1 MPSPA
6 RLQQAVPRAEAL
18 VITPLSLHIGAQ
30 IDGIDLSRPL
40 PSAQREAIRAAL
52 LRWKVLFFHDQHLD
66 HAQQVA
72 LGRQFGELTV
82 GHPVF
87 GHVEGH
93 PEIYSVGRDRFKAR
107 FTDERLV
114 RPWSGWHTDVSAAV
128 NPPAAAILRG
138 VDIPPYG
145 GDTQWTDLVA
155 AYNGLSPT
163 LQAFVDG
170 LRGEH
175 RFTPP
180 EGAEARPGFS
190 EPLAARPLVSEHPL
204 VRVHPETGEKALVLG
219 HFVQK
224 ILGLNSRDSHALLEI
239 FQAHIVRLENTVRW
253 RWSKGDVALWDNRAT
268 QHIAVDDYGSA
279 RRIVRRTTVLGEIP
293 VSVGG
298 ETSRAIKPSPETRI
312 PRSEADKLAL
322 KKAG

>member
-1 MPSPA
+1 MPLDIRPVTGRIGAIVSGVRLTDLSDA
-6 RLQQAVPRAEAL
+6 QFADLQQA
-18 VITPLSLHIGAQ
+18 
-30 IDGIDLSRPL
+30 
-40 PSAQREAIRAAL
+40 L
-52 LRWKVLFFHDQHLD
+52 LRHKALFLRDQHLSD
-66 HAQQVA
+66 AEQEA
-72 LGRQFGELTV
+72 FGRRFGDLVVHPTV
-82 GHPVF
+82 HTAENTAGIFDVD
-87 GHVEGH
+87 
-93 PEIYSVGRDRFKAR
+93 S
-107 FTDERLV
+107 ERS
-114 RPWSGWHTDVSAAV
+114 RANSWHTDITFVADYPKV
-128 NPPAAAILRG
+128 TILRG
-138 VDIPPYG
+138 EVIPEAG
-145 GDTQWTDLVA
+145 GDTVFANTVSAYQDL
-155 AYNGLSPT
+155 P
-163 LQAFVDG
+163 
-170 LRGEH
+170 
-175 RFTPP
+175 
-180 EGAEARPGFS
+180 
-190 EPLAARPLVSEHPL
+190 EPLRVLADSLWTLHTNVYDYAAPKQIEAVANKRFREEFTATRYETEHPL

-322 KKAG
+322 KKVG

>member
-1 MPSPA
+1 MPLDIRPVTGRIGAIVSGVRLTDLSDA
-6 RLQQAVPRAEAL
+6 QFAELQQA
-18 VITPLSLHIGAQ
+18 
-30 IDGIDLSRPL
+30 
-40 PSAQREAIRAAL
+40 L
-52 LRWKVLFFHDQHLD
+52 LRHKALFLRDQHLSD
-66 HAQQVA
+66 AEQEA
-72 LGRQFGELTV
+72 FGRRFGDLVVHPTV
-82 GHPVF
+82 HTAENTAGIFDVD
-87 GHVEGH
+87 
-93 PEIYSVGRDRFKAR
+93 S
-107 FTDERLV
+107 ERS
-114 RPWSGWHTDVSAAV
+114 RANSWHTDITFVADYPKV
-128 NPPAAAILRG
+128 TILRG
-138 VDIPPYG
+138 EVIPEAG
-145 GDTQWTDLVA
+145 GDTVFANTVSAYQDL
-155 AYNGLSPT
+155 P
-163 LQAFVDG
+163 
-170 LRGEH
+170 
-175 RFTPP
+175 
-180 EGAEARPGFS
+180 
-190 EPLAARPLVSEHPL
+190 EPLRVLADSLWTLHTNVYDYAAPKQIEAVANKRFREEFTATRYETEHPL

>member
-1 MPSPA
+1 MPSSA
-6 RLQQAVPRAEAL
+6 RLQQAVPRAEAI
-18 VITPLSLHIGAQ
+18 VITPQSLHIGAQ

-40 PSAQREAIRAAL
+40 PYAQREAIRAAL

-163 LQAFVDG
+163 LRAFVDG

-204 VRVHPETGEKALVLG
+204 VRVHPETGEKAL
-219 HFVQK
+219 FVSPSFLK
-224 ILGLNSRDSHALLEI
+224 RIVGLSPRESEQLLELL
-239 FQAHIVRLENTVRW
+239 FEQAIRPEYTVRFKW
-253 RWSKGDVALWDNRAT
+253 RPGSLAFWDNRVTAHQPPTDIHAT
-268 QHIAVDDYGSA
+268 DLA
-279 RRIVRRTTVLGEIP
+279 RQLYRITLVGEIP
-293 VSVGG
+293 VGPDG
-298 ETSRAIKPSPETRI
+298 RPSRAIAGEPV
-312 PRSEADKLAL
+312 LAHP
-322 KKAG
+322 AF

>member
-1 MPSPA
+1 MPLDIRPVTGRIGAIVSGVRLTDLSDA
-6 RLQQAVPRAEAL
+6 QFAELQQA
-18 VITPLSLHIGAQ
+18 
-30 IDGIDLSRPL
+30 
-40 PSAQREAIRAAL
+40 L
-52 LRWKVLFFHDQHLD
+52 LRHKALFLRDQHLTD
-66 HAQQVA
+66 AEQEA
-72 LGRQFGELTV
+72 FGRRFGDLVVHPTV
-82 GHPVF
+82 HTAENTAGIFDVD
-87 GHVEGH
+87 
-93 PEIYSVGRDRFKAR
+93 S
-107 FTDERLV
+107 ERS
-114 RPWSGWHTDVSAAV
+114 RANSWHTDITFVADYPKV
-128 NPPAAAILRG
+128 TILRG
-138 VDIPPYG
+138 EVIPEAG
-145 GDTQWTDLVA
+145 GDTVFANTVSAYQDL
-155 AYNGLSPT
+155 P
-163 LQAFVDG
+163 
-170 LRGEH
+170 
-175 RFTPP
+175 
-180 EGAEARPGFS
+180 
-190 EPLAARPLVSEHPL
+190 EPLRVLADSLWTLHTNVYDYAVPKQIEAVANKRFREEFTSTRYETEHPL

-239 FQAHIVRLENTVRW
+239 FQAHVVRLENTVRW

>member
-1 MPSPA
+1 MPLDIRPVTGRIGAIVSGVRLTDLSDA
-6 RLQQAVPRAEAL
+6 QFAELQQA
-18 VITPLSLHIGAQ
+18 
-30 IDGIDLSRPL
+30 
-40 PSAQREAIRAAL
+40 L
-52 LRWKVLFFHDQHLD
+52 LRHKALFLRDQHLSD
-66 HAQQVA
+66 AEQEA
-72 LGRQFGELTV
+72 FGRRFGDLVVHPTV
-82 GHPVF
+82 HTAENTAGIFDVD
-87 GHVEGH
+87 
-93 PEIYSVGRDRFKAR
+93 S
-107 FTDERLV
+107 ERS
-114 RPWSGWHTDVSAAV
+114 RANSWHTDITFVADYPKV
-128 NPPAAAILRG
+128 TILRG
-138 VDIPPYG
+138 EVIPEAG
-145 GDTQWTDLVA
+145 GDTVFANTVSAYQDL
-155 AYNGLSPT
+155 P
-163 LQAFVDG
+163 
-170 LRGEH
+170 
-175 RFTPP
+175 
-180 EGAEARPGFS
+180 
-190 EPLAARPLVSEHPL
+190 EPLRVLADSLWTLHTNVYDYAAPKQIEAVANKRFREEFTATRYETEHPL

-322 KKAG
+322 KKVG